1 MRRELLDRFWRD
13 YYKSPSKSQAR
24 LAVEN
29 LLGAFRKTLDA
40 STKTAIAIDMEF
52 SIEEIIQ
59 RAEKEGQ
66 MELGQILR
74 FAKLNLDTADFMHN
88 VHVSF

>member
-1 MRRELLDRFWRD
+1 MTREILDRFWSD
-13 YYKSPSKSQAR
+13 YYKNPSKSQTC

-29 LLGAFRKTLDA
+29 LLEAFRKTLDA

-52 SIEEIIQ
+52 SLEEIIQ

-74 FAKLNLDTADFMHN
+74 FAMINLDTVDSMDHI
-88 VHVSF
+88 HVSF